1 MNTSPSTSSALA
13 SAGKTMCGNR
23 WGVLLAALFTGHFV
37 ATATLATSLNLA
49 NDPATGGSGKVAAE
63 EIRREASAKGMTL
76 GEDAATTR
84 VALTVDRDAK
94 AVAQGCSIRVPNDGG
109 RRAITVRGADAAGA
123 MYGGLDVAA
132 AIRPGTLDSLKANNR
147 MVIVLKAKG
156 CHYQYLYCLNAGHG
170 VGPAKPQILPH
181 ALEWLWKGYPISK
194 TP

>member
-1 MNTSPSTSSALA
+1 
-13 SAGKTMCGNR
+13 MCGNQ

-37 ATATLATSLNLA
+37 ATAALATSLNLA

-109 RRAITVRGADAAGA
+109 RRAITVRAGADI
-123 MYGGLDVAA
+123 M
-132 AIRPGTLDSLKANNR
+132 PGMRLLQVMPSGI
-147 MVIVLKAKG
+147 VIER
-156 CHYQYLYCLNAGHG
+156 HG
-170 VGPAKPQILPH
+170 RRETIALP
-181 ALEWLWKGYPISK
+181 EKK
-194 TP
+194 